1 MKIDIETFN
10 SFDLVGKDLSNR
22 GYNST
27 HSGNLSMKSG
37 GKVIITR
44 RSSMLGWLQ
53 PEDLVVIDLEEEDA
67 HSGLIAST
75 ESNVHRNIYKLTD
88 AMAIVHAHAPAT
100 TALSMI
106 EDEITCIDGEGML
119 LYKKIPVIE
128 CDVPVGS
135 YEVAEKVAPM
145 LQNYPAVVVRAHGV
159 FAKGITLED
168 ALSVLTGVEQA
179 SDIIYRVKLMGQPLK
194 RDYSKEKGFTNW

>member
-1 MKIDIETFN
+1 MIDIETFN

-22 GYNST
+22 HYNSS
-27 HSGNLSMKSG
+27 HAGNLSMKSG

-44 RSSMLGWLQ
+44 RSAMLGWLKL
-53 PEDLVVIDLEEEDA
+53 EDLVEIALDEEDA

-75 ESNVHRNIYKLTD
+75 ESNVHRSIYKHTD

-106 EDEITCIDGEGML
+106 MDEITCIDGEGMF
-119 LYKKIPVIE
+119 LYKKIPVVE
-128 CDVPVGS
+128 CDIPVGS

-145 LQNYPAVVVRAHGV
+145 LKNYPAVVVRAHGV

-179 SDIIYRVKLMGQPLK
+179 ADIIYRVKLMGEPLK
-194 RDYSKEKGFTNW
+194 RDYSKEKGFSQW

>member
-1 MKIDIETFN
+1 MQIDTETFK

-22 GYNST
+22 GYNSS
-27 HSGNLSMKSG
+27 HAGNLSMKSG
-37 GKVIITR
+37 GKIIITR
-44 RSSMLGWLQ
+44 RSAMLGWLQ
-53 PEDLVVIDLEEEDA
+53 PEDLVIIDLEEEDA

-75 ESNVHRNIYKLTD
+75 ESNVHRNIYKNTD

-106 EDEITCIDGEGML
+106 EDEITCIDGEGMF
-119 LYKKIPVIE
+119 LYKKIPVVE
-128 CDVPVGS
+128 CDIPVGS
-135 YEVAEKVAPM
+135 YEVAEKVAPA

-159 FAKGITLED
+159 FAKGVTLED
-168 ALSVLTGVEQA
+168 ALGVLTGVEQA
-179 SDIIYRVKLMGQPLK
+179 ADIIYRVKLLGQPLK

>member
-1 MKIDIETFN
+1 MKIDKETFN

-22 GYNST
+22 GYNSS
-27 HSGNLSMKSG
+27 HAGNLSMKSS

-44 RSSMLGWLQ
+44 RSAMLGWLQ
-53 PEDLVVIDLEEEDA
+53 PEDLVEIDLEEEDA

-88 AMAIVHAHAPAT
+88 AMAIVHAHAPAI

-119 LYKKIPVIE
+119 LYKKIPVVE

-135 YEVAEKVAPM
+135 YEVAEKVAPA

-168 ALSVLTGVEQA
+168 ALGVLTGVEQA
-179 SDIIYRVKLMGQPLK
+179 ADIIYRVKLLKQPLK